1 MTRTGE
7 SASRLAGKWRD
18 TQITGIRNSVIKI
31 DVQTQYVAED
41 SRPVEQRYVFAYT
54 ITITNNSDQA
64 ARLLNRHWII
74 ADGNGDENEV
84 KGPGVV
90 GEQPRIEPGQSFRYV
105 SGAVLE
111 TEVGSMRGSYE
122 FEDDT
127 GALFDVVIPTF
138 GLSRPNAVH

>member
-1 MTRTGE
+1 M
-7 SASRLAGKWRD
+7 SMIDIQVD
-18 TQITGIRNSVIKI
+18 TQYIA
-31 DVQTQYVAED
+31 DD
-41 SRPVEQRYVFAYT
+41 SRPAENRYVFAYT
-54 ITITNNSDQA
+54 ITISNGLQVP

-74 ADGNGDENEV
+74 ADGNGDEHEV

-90 GEQPRIEPGQSFRYV
+90 GEQPRLEPGTSYRYT

-127 GALFDVVIPTF
+127 GALFDVPIPTF

>member
-1 MTRTGE
+1 M
-7 SASRLAGKWRD
+7 SAIEIQVD
-18 TQITGIRNSVIKI
+18 
-31 DVQTQYVAED
+31 TQYVEDD
-41 SRPVEQRYVFAYT
+41 SRPAEHRYVFAYT
-54 ITITNNSDQA
+54 ITIANGSETP

-74 ADGNGDENEV
+74 ADGNGDEHEV

-90 GEQPRIEPGQSFRYV
+90 GEQPRLEPGQLFRYT

-111 TEVGSMRGSYE
+111 TEVGSMRGTYE

-127 GALFDVVIPTF
+127 GALFDVPIPTF

>member
-1 MTRTGE
+1 MSTIDIQV
-7 SASRLAGKWRD
+7 D
-18 TQITGIRNSVIKI
+18 TQYIA
-31 DVQTQYVAED
+31 DD
-41 SRPVEQRYVFAYT
+41 SRPAENRYVFAYT
-54 ITITNNSDQA
+54 ITISNGLQVP

-74 ADGNGDENEV
+74 ADGNGDEQEV

-90 GEQPRIEPGQSFRYV
+90 GEQPRLEPGTSFRYT

-127 GALFDVVIPTF
+127 GALFDVPIPTF
-138 GLSRPNAVH
+138 GLSRPNSVH

>member
-1 MTRTGE
+1 MSTIDIQVDTRYI
-7 SASRLAGKWRD
+7 AD
-18 TQITGIRNSVIKI
+18 
-31 DVQTQYVAED
+31 D
-41 SRPVEQRYVFAYT
+41 SRPAENRYVFAYT
-54 ITITNNSDQA
+54 ITISNGLQVP

-74 ADGNGDENEV
+74 ADGNGDEQEV

-90 GEQPRIEPGQSFRYV
+90 GEQPRLEPGASYRYT

-127 GALFDVVIPTF
+127 GALFDVPIPTF
-138 GLSRPNAVH
+138 GLSRPNSVH

>member
-1 MTRTGE
+1 MSTIDIQV
-7 SASRLAGKWRD
+7 D
-18 TQITGIRNSVIKI
+18 TQYI
-31 DVQTQYVAED
+31 AAD
-41 SRPVEQRYVFAYT
+41 SRPAENRYVFAYT
-54 ITITNNSDQA
+54 ITISNGLHVP

-74 ADGNGDENEV
+74 ADGNGDEHEV

-90 GEQPRIEPGQSFRYV
+90 GEQPRLEPGTSYRYT

-127 GALFDVVIPTF
+127 GALFDVPIPTF

>member
-1 MTRTGE
+1 
-7 SASRLAGKWRD
+7 
-18 TQITGIRNSVIKI
+18 VIKV
-31 DVQTQYVAED
+31 DVETQYVAED
-41 SRPVEQRYVFAYT
+41 SRPAEQRFVFAYT
-54 ITITNNSDQA
+54 ITITNDTDSF

-74 ADGNGDENEV
+74 ADGNGDESEV

-90 GEQPRIEPGQSFRYV
+90 GEQPRLGPGQSFQYV

-122 FEDDT
+122 FEDDS
-127 GALFDVVIPTF
+127 GALFDVPIPTF